1 MKYLR
6 ILLFTLTVLMAL
18 SATLL
23 SSSAQAITQVDPAG
37 LIPPPT
43 DPEMLDPDKP
53 PLLGGAP
60 YPFPIIIDEGA
71 APVSP
76 EAPAAPAITVW
87 YGLNQ
92 RAGHRGDPQKW
103 FNVVGNVA
111 SAAPLAGLAYT
122 LNGGPARPLSVGPD
136 NMRLARPG
144 DFNIELDYTDLRP
157 GPNAVAITAT
167 DTAGSATTVTVTVP
181 PLGVNLSALEIR
193 FRAICFIARRS
204 ALTSSGSLG
213 IRLRRLTPA
222 RSAWPRIRR
231 MTAEMASRA
240 SNSSR

>member
-23 SSSAQAITQVDPAG
+23 STSDKAIAQVEPAG

-60 YPFPIIIDEGA
+60 YPFPIIIDDGV

-87 YGLNQ
+87 YGNTQNFGQL
-92 RAGHRGDPQKW
+92 GTPQEW
-103 FNVVGNVA
+103 INILGNVTGA
-111 SAAPLAGLAYT
+111 TTLTYT
-122 LNGGPARPLSVGPD
+122 LNNGPEKTLSIGPD
-136 NMRLARPG
+136 G
-144 DFNIELDYTDLRP
+144 
-157 GPNAVAITAT
+157 
-167 DTAGSATTVTVTVP
+167 
-181 PLGVNLSALEIR
+181 
-193 FRAICFIARRS
+193 
-204 ALTSSGSLG
+204 
-213 IRLRRLTPA
+213 RRLQADSPFHSASLTGGRAPFHFGPL
-222 RSAWPRIRR
+222 RINQSAWSLATRHQ
-231 MTAEMASRA
+231 
-240 SNSSR
+240 